1 MNRFD
6 QRKITKNLIS
16 LRKAIQNDVSSIA
29 DKLHE
34 QKVFSGEVRQEIR
47 NLRSQNPQLQCGVLI
62 NYLLRSG
69 KDAYCKFK
77 NILED
82 MGQFEIVTAME
93 KCVHKGE
100 FGSHYQYLTL
110 KYLTFTFFVSCDFYM
125 FPRNFDF
132 YFSFIY
138 LFRIS
143 RKQT

>member
-16 LRKAIQNDVSSIA
+16 LRKAIQNDVNLIA
-29 DKLHE
+29 DKLYE
-34 QKVFSGEVRQEIR
+34 QNVFSGEVRQEIR

-93 KCVHKGE
+93 KSVHKGE
-100 FGSHYQYLTL
+100 FVVH
-110 KYLTFTFFVSCDFYM
+110 FT
-125 FPRNFDF
+125 
-132 YFSFIY
+132 
-138 LFRIS
+138 
-143 RKQT
+143 